1 MLAPL
6 KDRSVLERD
15 DEVGAPTELA
25 AENAMLRQALKQG
38 RKAQK
43 RAATLAAARI
53 AGLERDQCSLAEANR
68 QLQARLAQLESG
80 QAVTALG
87 QQLLALRTQN
97 EELTDGLRQMWALDR
112 NLCAAHREC
121 ERLARE
127 RDSALAC
134 LAAGC
139 RRLSDEVDNPSAS
152 GGPGRP
158 G

>member
-6 KDRSVLERD
+6 KDRSVLER
-15 DEVGAPTELA
+15 APESTETA
-25 AENAMLRQALKQG
+25 VLRQALKQA
-38 RKAQK
+38 RKTQK

-53 AGLERDQCSLAEANR
+53 AGLEQENGCLADANR
-68 QLQARLAQLESG
+68 QLQARITQLESG
-80 QAVTALG
+80 QALIALG
-87 QQLLALRTQN
+87 QQLMALRTKN
-97 EELTDGLRQMWALDR
+97 DELSAGLHQLWALDR

-139 RRLSDEVDNPSAS
+139 RRLSD
-152 GGPGRP
+152 
-158 G
+158 